1 MTDQTESPASG
12 AWQSLWIAG
21 LAVGVAA
28 IASGFLILS
37 RADRVK
43 PHVAEFACPDVGTVL
58 THTRPLA
65 LSADSRPLWRS
76 RMLERDGFA
85 CRFSHER
92 GEYWLYAGL
101 TESPRL
107 EWRAAAEELWPLKV
121 GNATHARFAV
131 SKQIWSVD
139 YKVVAFEK
147 YTARLGTYDT
157 FKIEGTL
164 KVDGRL
170 VFYTT
175 RWWSPDLGH
184 VLSFRMV
191 HTTSDSNEN
200 NYWEISAIG
209 ERDG

>member
-1 MTDQTESPASG
+1 MMEDTENPAAG
-12 AWQSLWIAG
+12 AWQSLWVAG

-37 RADRVK
+37 RADKVT
-43 PHVAEFACPDVGTVL
+43 PHVAEFACPDIGTVL
-58 THTRPLA
+58 VIARPLA
-65 LSADSRPLWRS
+65 LSADPGKTWRW

-85 CRFSHER
+85 CRFSNEK
-92 GEYWLYAGL
+92 GDYWLYGGL
-101 TESPRL
+101 TESPYL
-107 EWRAAAEELWPLKV
+107 EWRAATEELWPLKV
-121 GNATHARFAV
+121 GNATHARFVAN
-131 SKQIWSVD
+131 KQVWSVD

-164 KVDGRL
+164 KIDGRL
-170 VFYTT
+170 AFSTT
-175 RWWSPDLGH
+175 RWYSPELRH
-184 VLSFRMV
+184 VLSFRMM
-191 HTTSDSNEN
+191 HATSDASQN